1 MSLLKCHLVGQSTP
15 LSGEGGKTQKTS
27 GIAPVV
33 QSGRDHQ
40 TCTQITKIAS
50 QQIIRAI
57 WAERSI
63 HKITAHWKGSEKL
76 TSGSGGEF
84 GWSVHGSQFTAQAE
98 VSTFSRFW
106 GLPVKD
112 HKVKTQQCPWR
123 DRERDAKRRRRRGG
137 GSRDPK
143 VRWGPV
149 TSASM
154 PRGCFWYHAGRV
166 ERAWKIPCVALLKT
180 REFLRSRQ
188 RACPQSLYFS
198 ESIPRMEGLKKL
210 RLCSVSTTSQLSS
223 IAVPLNTLWQLSFVA

>member
-1 MSLLKCHLVGQSTP
+1 MRYWRRTWNSQGWPIRAFLTIFRIFCVSTEVP
-15 LSGEGGKTQKTS
+15 FSWAEHPAKLGEGGKTQKTS

-154 PRGCFWYHAGRV
+154 PGDVFGTTRDV
-166 ERAWKIPCVALLKT
+166 LKEPERYLVWHYWKP
-180 REFLRSRQ
+180 ENF
-188 RACPQSLYFS
+188 
-198 ESIPRMEGLKKL
+198 
-210 RLCSVSTTSQLSS
+210 
-223 IAVPLNTLWQLSFVA
+223 